1 MVTKPK
7 ACHDVTVCN
16 ESRSVQ
22 RRIFDG
28 KIDVRESHDPYDKTV
43 SIVTLFRLL
52 QTSPFSFVARKGN
65 RRRLL
70 AGRRDCI
77 PSHILYTLTNGIF
90 ACEWD
95 FYAFSWLSLFV
106 NCCVTYFVTH
116 PGICQGVIGY
126 SISSFM
132 GVRDIGSCQ
141 PLLCHSF
148 WLLAGRRSG
157 FFIPPNP
164 LPLCLLG
171 FDMDRI
177 VFLAYFLGP
186 APLLGHEKVIC
197 CK

>member
-1 MVTKPK
+1 M
-7 ACHDVTVCN
+7 
-16 ESRSVQ
+16 
-22 RRIFDG
+22 
-28 KIDVRESHDPYDKTV
+28 
-43 SIVTLFRLL
+43 TLFRLL

-70 AGRRDCI
+70 AGRRDYI
-77 PSHILYTLTNGIF
+77 PSRILYTLTNGIF

-148 WLLAGRRSG
+148 WLLAGRRCG

-164 LPLCLLG
+164 LPLSSMCNKWQACKTSLWSTKTGVLIREKNVIIQRNEPKYLTKLDG
-171 FDMDRI
+171 GCQVQGYSAKFYTGWI
-177 VFLAYFLGP
+177 GP
-186 APLLGHEKVIC
+186 EVQL
-197 CK
+197 